1 MHWQKSSAP
10 EQQPQPRPYQGVR
23 VKEPVKELLKRKRG
37 NVHNTSTTAAT
48 TVVLPHQTLPS
59 YSPMGQPCID
69 MDGAAPALP
78 VTDEGA
84 LCSGWLSQ
92 PSPTSLQPLTQWTPY
107 PDYVSHEAVS
117 CPYTTD
123 MYVQPMCPSYTL
135 VGPSSVLTY
144 TSQPLITNFA
154 PRSATPA
161 VVPQLEVSDQQPPL
175 TYFPW
180 AQPLSALPASTLQ
193 YQPASSTLPGPQFVP
208 LPISI
213 PEPAPQELEDAR
225 RVIGTLPIEKLLLE
239 DEDNDTI
246 LHIYAAKGMRAFAL
260 AAAERMKE
268 LRRLDAKEHRG
279 KTPLLVAVTA
289 RQPAI
294 VYDLIQ
300 TGADV
305 SAVDNKGQSALH
317 LAATYGYAQVLQ
329 VILSLGFPLDL
340 EMKNF
345 EGHTPLHC
353 AVLAHN
359 ALLREQGHPGVTKEQ
374 QEGLQHQSEELETCI
389 QLLVQAGASI
399 YSRDVKSNKTVLHY
413 TVQDANIS
421 LLRYFL
427 ELNAFKSRDFVNSKA
442 HGNTALHMAAALH
455 CDRNQTEIIQLLLDH
470 GADPSIRNL
479 DNDQP
484 IHMAP
489 SGKAGDQIRHLLKKG
504 KIASAFISCRRNAR
518 S

>member
-1 MHWQKSSAP
+1 
-10 EQQPQPRPYQGVR
+10 
-23 VKEPVKELLKRKRG
+23 
-37 NVHNTSTTAAT
+37 
-48 TVVLPHQTLPS
+48 
-59 YSPMGQPCID
+59 
-69 MDGAAPALP
+69 
-78 VTDEGA
+78 
-84 LCSGWLSQ
+84 
-92 PSPTSLQPLTQWTPY
+92 
-107 PDYVSHEAVS
+107 
-117 CPYTTD
+117 
-123 MYVQPMCPSYTL
+123 
-135 VGPSSVLTY
+135 
-144 TSQPLITNFA
+144 
-154 PRSATPA
+154 
-161 VVPQLEVSDQQPPL
+161 
-175 TYFPW
+175 
-180 AQPLSALPASTLQ
+180 LQ

-246 LHIYAAKGMRAFAL
+246 LHIYAAKGMRAYTL

-268 LRRLDAKEHRG
+268 MQRLDAKEHRG

-294 VYDLIQ
+294 VSDLIQ
-300 TGADV
+300 IGADV
-305 SAVDNKGQSALH
+305 NAVDNKGQSAVH
-317 LAATYGYAQVLQ
+317 LAATYGFAQVLQ

-340 EMKNF
+340 EMKDF

-359 ALLREQGHPGVTKEQ
+359 TLLREERGHCSMVEQ
-374 QEGLQHQSEELETCI
+374 RPKSFEHQSKELESCI
-389 QLLVQAGASI
+389 HLLVQTGASI

-413 TVQDANIS
+413 TVQDGNIS

-427 ELNAFKSRDFVNSKA
+427 ELNPFKSKDFVNSKA
-442 HGNTALHMAAALH
+442 HGNTALHMAAALQH
-455 CDRNQTEIIQLLLDH
+455 DKNQKEIIQLLLDH

-504 KIASAFISCRRNAR
+504 RVASAFVSC
-518 S
+518 

>member
-37 NVHNTSTTAAT
+37 TVHNAGATAAT
-48 TVVLPHQTLPS
+48 TVVLPHQPHPS
-59 YSPMGQPCID
+59 YSPMGQPCAD
-69 MDGAAPALP
+69 MDVAAPALP

-84 LCSGWLSQ
+84 LCSGWISQ
-92 PSPTSLQPLTQWTPY
+92 PSPTSLQPLTQWTTY
-107 PDYVSHEAVS
+107 PEYVSHEAVS
-117 CPYTTD
+117 CPYTAD

-154 PRSATPA
+154 PRSTTPA
-161 VVPQLEVSDQQPPL
+161 VVPQLEVADQQPPL

-225 RVIGTLPIEKLLLE
+225 RVIGTMPIEKLLLE
-239 DEDNDTI
+239 DEDSDTI
-246 LHIYAAKGMRAFAL
+246 LHIYAAKGMRAYAL
-260 AAAERMKE
+260 AAAERMKL

-279 KTPLLVAVTA
+279 KT
-289 RQPAI
+289 
-294 VYDLIQ
+294 
-300 TGADV
+300 GADV
-305 SAVDNKGQSALH
+305 NAVDNKGQSALH

-340 EMKNF
+340 EMKDF

-353 AVLAHN
+353 AVLSHN
-359 ALLREQGHPGVTKEQ
+359 ALIREHGCQMVTEEKQ
-374 QEGLQHQSEELETCI
+374 KDLQHQREELESCI
-389 QLLVQAGASI
+389 HLLVQTGASI

-413 TVQDANIS
+413 TVQDGNIS

-427 ELNAFKSRDFVNSKA
+427 ELNAFKSKDFVNNKA
-442 HGNTALHMAAALH
+442 HGNTALHMAAALPR
-455 CDRNQTEIIQLLLDH
+455 DKNQKEIVQLLLDH
-470 GADPSIRNL
+470 GADPTIRNL

-489 SGKAGDQIRHLLKKG
+489 SGKAGDQVRHLLKKG
-504 KIASAFISCRRNAR
+504 KVASAFISCRRNAR